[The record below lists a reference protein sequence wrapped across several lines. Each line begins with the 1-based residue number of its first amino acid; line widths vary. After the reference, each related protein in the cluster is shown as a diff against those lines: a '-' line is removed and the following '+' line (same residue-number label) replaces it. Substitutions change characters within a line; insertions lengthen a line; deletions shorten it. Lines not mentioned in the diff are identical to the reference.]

1 MIKIIKVET
10 PDNISRRI
18 FDMKQKNMLITL
30 INYIYRIFLVFSA
43 LVLLAIVL
51 IVSAQIF
58 ARQVLHMS
66 IRWSQEVAIL
76 LMVWMGFITT
86 AVGVERDL
94 HIGIEAIHDRMP
106 SWLQN
111 ILFYVNWVIT
121 ICIGI
126 IFMLYGTKQTM
137 STMSSVLPATK
148 WPKSVMYIIIPISG
162 FFIIYFSV
170 IKILKRDDLLPGPLS
185 FEKKEKTDG

>member
-1 MIKIIKVET
+1 
-10 PDNISRRI
+10 
-18 FDMKQKNMLITL
+18 
-30 INYIYRIFLVFSA
+30 
-43 LVLLAIVL
+43 
-51 IVSAQIF
+51 
-58 ARQVLHMS
+58 
-66 IRWSQEVAIL
+66 
-76 LMVWMGFITT
+76 
-86 AVGVERDL
+86 
-94 HIGIEAIHDRMP
+94 MP

-126 IFMLYGTKQTM
+126 IFMVYGTKQTM

>member
-1 MIKIIKVET
+1 
-10 PDNISRRI
+10 
-18 FDMKQKNMLITL
+18 MKQKNMLITL
-30 INYIYRIFLVFSA
+30 INFIYRIFLVFSA

-126 IFMLYGTKQTM
+126 IFMVYGTKQTM